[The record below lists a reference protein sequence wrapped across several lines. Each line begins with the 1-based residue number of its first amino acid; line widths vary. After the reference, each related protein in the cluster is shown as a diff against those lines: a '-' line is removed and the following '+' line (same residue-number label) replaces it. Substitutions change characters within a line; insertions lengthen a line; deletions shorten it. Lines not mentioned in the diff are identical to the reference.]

1 MPHYFFILI
10 TQWKCWIL
18 LKPMEKVTDKRVFEC
33 LFAIFK
39 ENYHPSVNICFHLQ
53 QVHSGYLKSNH
64 GEPYEWKSTEK
75 LLISKGYRHVVTELL
90 FFFFKQTAEIFCVLL
105 LLLKGCW
112 KAHQLPTAEK
122 KKGIFLCLISTEE
135 VRACML
141 KEKPLQQ
148 PKLNAKW
155 IMIINKPFASIKNL
169 HEYRA
174 RMASSFAQ
182 RLFNF

>member
-75 LLISKGYRHVVTELL
+75 LLISKGYRHVVTD
-90 FFFFKQTAEIFCVLL
+90 FFFLNK
-105 LLLKGCW
+105 LLKYFVFC
-112 KAHQLPTAEK
+112 
-122 KKGIFLCLISTEE
+122 C
-135 VRACML
+135 
-141 KEKPLQQ
+141 
-148 PKLNAKW
+148 
-155 IMIINKPFASIKNL
+155 
-169 HEYRA
+169 YY
-174 RMASSFAQ
+174 
-182 RLFNF
+182 